1 MSALLSD
8 EFLRDSVAI
17 HRLAM
22 QSLFERLDSLCE
34 GAVAVDR
41 QARIVWINEKYL
53 ATLGLTSVADAL
65 GREIEEVIPNSL
77 MREVVRSGQPI
88 LLDIMELGGQS
99 LVVTRMPLQNELGQ
113 VIGAIGFVL
122 YDQLNALK
130 PLVAK
135 FAKLQADLAEA
146 RRRLAEHRRPK
157 YTFASFVGGSAAAL
171 EVKRQARRAAQQDSI
186 VLLLGETG
194 TGKEVLAHAIHAAS
208 ARAEGPFV
216 GINMP
221 AVPDALL
228 EAEFFGV
235 APGAFTGADRRARDG
250 KFKLADGG
258 TLFLDEIGDLPLPL
272 QSKLLRVLQDQ
283 EVEPLGSN
291 RVFKVDLRVIA
302 ATSVD
307 LEQLVAE
314 GRFRSD
320 LYYRLSVLPIRLPPL
335 RERLADLNE
344 LAQYLLEELAARS
357 GLPVREIDAAAIS
370 LLASYNWPGN
380 VRELRNVLERASALT
395 DNVSLTTHD
404 IGSVL
409 PPRHRMPSGARSV
422 SSYADA
428 MAGFERTLIQS
439 ALVAVGGKVPAAAKL
454 LGLSRAT
461 VYNKMAQLGLV
472 SGTPDARP
480 GRQTMKKTT

>member
-1 MSALLSD
+1 MSAVLTD

-41 QARIVWINEKYL
+41 QARIVWINERYL
-53 ATLGLTSVADAL
+53 ATLGLQSVDEAL
-65 GREIEEVIPNSL
+65 GRDIEEVIPNSL
-77 MREVVRSGQPI
+77 MREVVHSGQPI
-88 LLDIMELGGQS
+88 LLDILELGGES
-99 LVVTRMPLQNELGQ
+99 LVVTRMPLQDEQQQ

-130 PLVAK
+130 PLVEK
-135 FAKLQADLAEA
+135 LAKLQSDLAEA
-146 RRRLAEHRRPK
+146 RRRLAENRRPK
-157 YTFASFVGGSAAAL
+157 YTLASFIGGSAAGVA
-171 EVKRQARRAAQQDSI
+171 VKRQARRAAQQHGP

-216 GINMP
+216 AIDMP
-221 AVPDALL
+221 ALPDAQL

-235 APGAFTGADRRARDG
+235 APDAFTVGERKVRDG
-250 KFKLADGG
+250 KFRLADGG
-258 TLFLDEIGDLPLPL
+258 TLFLDEIGDLPLPM

-283 EVEPLGSN
+283 EIEPLGSN
-291 RVFKVDLRVIA
+291 RVIKVDLRVIA
-302 ATSVD
+302 ATRVN
-307 LEQLVAE
+307 LEQLVAQ

-320 LYYRLSVLPIRLPPL
+320 LYYRLGVFPIRLPPL

-344 LAQYLLEELAARS
+344 LAEYLLEELAAR
-357 GLPVREIDAAAIS
+357 GGGPAREIDAAAVS

-395 DNVSLTTHD
+395 DSACLTVHD
-404 IGSVL
+404 ISAVMA
-409 PPRHRMPSGARSV
+409 PRHRAPSGVRSAPGY
-422 SSYADA
+422 SDA

-439 ALVAVGGKVPAAAKL
+439 ALAAAGGKVPAAAKL

-472 SGTPDARP
+472 SGSTQGRP
-480 GRQTMKKTT
+480 ERPSRSKSP

>member
-1 MSALLSD
+1 MSTLLTD
-8 EFLRDSVAI
+8 EFLRDSMAI

-53 ATLGLTSVADAL
+53 ATLGLNSVHEAL

-99 LVVTRMPLQNELGQ
+99 LVVTRMPLQDEQGQ

-122 YDQLNALK
+122 YDQLNSLK

-135 FAKLQADLAEA
+135 FAKRQADLAEA

-171 EVKRQARRAAQQDSI
+171 EAKRHARRAALQDST

-208 ARAEGPFV
+208 ARAEGPFIS
-216 GINMP
+216 INMP

-283 EVEPLGSN
+283 EIEPLGSN
-291 RVFKVDLRVIA
+291 RVIKVDLRVIA

-307 LEQLVAE
+307 LEQLGAD

-344 LAQYLLEELAARS
+344 LAQYLLEELATRS
-357 GLPVREIDAAAIS
+357 GSPVRDIDAAAIS

-380 VRELRNVLERASALT
+380 VRELRNVLERAGALT
-395 DNVSLTTHD
+395 DNLCLTAHD
-404 IGSVL
+404 ISAVL
-409 PPRHRMPSGARSV
+409 PPRHRGAAGVRGV
-422 SSYADA
+422 PSYADA
-428 MAGFERTLIQS
+428 MAGFERTLIQAS
-439 ALVAVGGKVPAAAKL
+439 LDTASGKRPVAAKL
-454 LGLSRAT
+454 GRL
-461 VYNKMAQLGLV
+461 
-472 SGTPDARP
+472 AR
-480 GRQTMKKTT
+480 